1 MSGPLSKCWTQ
12 WWITQMSSLLSKELV
27 FCWRET
33 DKWMNKHID
42 IIWLSNLGLHLKNYP
57 AQWLSWDG
65 NFISDKEIQKGLWD
79 EGYLKR
85 RRCMIRS
92 IEECLSTS
100 KSENLSEEMDLV
112 YSGNRKMTV
121 CLRASWWRGEWDEK
135 EGNHHMRA
143 SQVFWTVFY
152 GIPVYAVG
160 CLWGVSDKGVTWF
173 YKGPSGCDSDW
184 HRCNSR
190 GSGRGFRAVDQM
202 HYWYLS
208 HSPAHPF
215 GCPAKTPHLKEPQGG
230 SRLRPGSKTCA

>member
-1 MSGPLSKCWTQ
+1 MSGPLPNVMDPVVNNTDV
-12 WWITQMSSLLSKELV
+12 IPAFKELV

-65 NFISDKEIQKGLWD
+65 NFISDKEVQKGLWD

-112 YSGNRKMTV
+112 CSGNRKMTSV
-121 CLRASWWRGEWDEK
+121 LRASWWRGRVGW
-135 EGNHHMRA
+135 EGRNHHMRA
-143 SQVFWTVFY
+143 SQVSGQYFMASPCMQWDASEEFQTREWPDFKRS
-152 GIPVYAVG
+152 
-160 CLWGVSDKGVTWF
+160 LWLL
-173 YKGPSGCDSDW
+173 DSD
-184 HRCNSR
+184 
-190 GSGRGFRAVDQM
+190 
-202 HYWYLS
+202 
-208 HSPAHPF
+208 
-215 GCPAKTPHLKEPQGG
+215 
-230 SRLRPGSKTCA
+230 